1 MIKEA
6 LLILSLKYI
15 HLIKIKI
22 LLKIHCER
30 GVSGGC
36 MPTASH
42 QVFQEKTIYLEVTV
56 GED

>member
-42 QVFQEKTIYLEVTV
+42 
-56 GED
+56 